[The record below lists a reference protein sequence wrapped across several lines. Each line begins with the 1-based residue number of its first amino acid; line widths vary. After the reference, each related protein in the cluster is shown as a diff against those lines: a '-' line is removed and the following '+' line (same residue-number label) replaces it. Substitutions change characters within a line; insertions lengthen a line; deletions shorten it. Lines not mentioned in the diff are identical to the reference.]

1 MVEGGTLLEG
11 RVEICY
17 NSRWGT
23 VCDGVWDNNDATVV
37 CRQIAAEYGLE
48 FADELSKLCL
58 CVSTSLIL
66 EVIPMPVKQVTY
78 IYTSIPFSRISYS
91 EQPEIM
97 IKLDTLC
104 CPNDT

>member
-1 MVEGGTLLEG
+1 MILCDSSAMSLRDFVERFSIYISTASEKMCENGEIRLVDGGTLLEG

-48 FADELSKLCL
+48 FADELSELC
-58 CVSTSLIL
+58 
-66 EVIPMPVKQVTY
+66 
-78 IYTSIPFSRISYS
+78 
-91 EQPEIM
+91 
-97 IKLDTLC
+97 
-104 CPNDT
+104 

>member
-1 MVEGGTLLEG
+1 MCISTASEKTCENGEIRLVGGGTLLEG

-48 FADELSKLCL
+48 FADELSKLYL
-58 CVSTSLIL
+58 YVSVRSW
-66 EVIPMPVKQVTY
+66 
-78 IYTSIPFSRISYS
+78 R
-91 EQPEIM
+91 
-97 IKLDTLC
+97 
-104 CPNDT
+104 